1 MRIMENDDIIHLLRE
16 EKKLEAF
23 IKQYKDK
30 ELSQGLNDK
39 EKTYYE
45 EMKRY
50 LAEIKRR
57 KNHAY

>member
-1 MRIMENDDIIHLLRE
+1 MENDDIIHLLRE